1 MHVISSSIDCSR
13 SCGMRKHFLRL
24 NGFFG
29 NHYYRNGG
37 IGLCSR
43 AVCGYGRIIRGRIK
57 GARKYYVVFSGL

>member
-1 MHVISSSIDCSR
+1 
-13 SCGMRKHFLRL
+13 MRKHFLRL